1 MLVPSAEHLD
11 VLKRRYGEP
20 QRHYHT
26 WDHIEALLG
35 HLDSVSDRLHDPDS
49 VLWALYWHDA
59 IYDPQASDNEDKS
72 ADLLNEMA
80 GADLPEPSLSRADRI
95 IRATKQHLVPE
106 GLSGEE
112 QSDLELFLDIDLSI
126 LAASSDV
133 FDRYETHIRSEYAFV
148 PEPVYVQ
155 ARSAILQGFL
165 KRQRLY
171 FSDHFYNQWETRAR
185 ANLQRSIDQLNKQE
199 SNHD

>member
-1 MLVPSAEHLD
+1 MPSTEQLD
-11 VLKRRYGEP
+11 ELKRRYSEP

-26 WDHIEALLG
+26 WKHIEALLW
-35 HLDSVSDRLHDPDS
+35 HLDGISDQLNDS
-49 VLWALYWHDA
+49 DAVLWALYWHDA

-72 ADLLNEMA
+72 ADLLSEMA
-80 GADLPEPSLSRADRI
+80 GTDLPNPSLRRADRI
-95 IRATKQHLVPE
+95 IRATKQHLVPD
-106 GLSGEE
+106 GLTRDE

-126 LAASSDV
+126 LAAASDV
-133 FDRYETHIRSEYAFV
+133 FDRYETHIRNEYAFV
-148 PEPVYVQ
+148 PKAVYVQ

-165 KRQRLY
+165 KRERLY
-171 FSDHFYNQWETRAR
+171 FSDHFYSQWETRAR